1 LQLSEDHFE
10 NARPDPLGPA
20 PSFPPGTGRRLK
32 IGVAGFA
39 LLLLA
44 GFLVIHFTHRSQ
56 QNQLAREALASAA
69 APIPVE
75 VVTAR
80 SQAAGR
86 PLVLPGETAAWYEST
101 IYSRVSGY
109 VGGWTADIGDKVKA
123 GQVLA
128 TIDTPE
134 LDADLAAAAAKLR
147 AAEAEVSLRE
157 AEATFAGTT
166 YARWRDSPKGVVSEQ
181 EREDKKAAFES
192 AQARLVAAHAQVNV
206 DQAEVD
212 RFRAY
217 EKFKQVTAP
226 YAGTITERRIDIGNL
241 VSAGSSSQTT
251 LLYKMAEVDQI
262 RIFVDVPQ
270 GAAAD
275 LMKPGVPVRITVHD
289 LKDCHFDGK
298 ITRTAEAID
307 PHARTFRAE
316 IDLPNSDLALLP
328 GMYVEA
334 AFELANHNTVQ
345 IPASALIFQSG
356 GPHVA
361 RLEDNGKVHFQA
373 VTIARDDGTVIELS
387 QGVAAGDRVVLNV
400 SNQITEGDA
409 VTVKVIDG
417 KPAVAP

>member
-1 LQLSEDHFE
+1 
-10 NARPDPLGPA
+10 
-20 PSFPPGTGRRLK
+20 
-32 IGVAGFA
+32 
-39 LLLLA
+39 
-44 GFLVIHFTHRSQ
+44 
-56 QNQLAREALASAA
+56 
-69 APIPVE
+69 
-75 VVTAR
+75 
-80 SQAAGR
+80 
-86 PLVLPGETAAWYEST
+86 
-101 IYSRVSGY
+101 
-109 VGGWTADIGDKVKA
+109 
-123 GQVLA
+123 
-128 TIDTPE
+128 
-134 LDADLAAAAAKLR
+134 
-147 AAEAEVSLRE
+147 
-157 AEATFAGTT
+157 
-166 YARWRDSPKGVVSEQ
+166 
-181 EREDKKAAFES
+181 
-192 AQARLVAAHAQVNV
+192 
-206 DQAEVD
+206 
-212 RFRAY
+212 
-217 EKFKQVTAP
+217 
-226 YAGTITERRIDIGNL
+226 
-241 VSAGSSSQTT
+241 
-251 LLYKMAEVDQI
+251 MAEVDQI